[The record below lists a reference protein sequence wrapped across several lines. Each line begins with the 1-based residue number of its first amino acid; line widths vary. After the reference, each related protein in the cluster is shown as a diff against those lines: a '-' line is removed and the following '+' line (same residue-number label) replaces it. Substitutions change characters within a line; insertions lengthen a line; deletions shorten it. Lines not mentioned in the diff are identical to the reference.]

1 MPFLLLL
8 NVLVFSWTHL
18 LDRQHFALQILT
30 AWHGN
35 PDSKKFQSDVYD
47 ILETPSVNNLSS
59 LLKQHWPSIMLR
71 RKAQVP
77 WLPPKLITNNKNQ
90 GRLFFAR
97 ELKLG
102 PAHQMAGKSKRDL
115 LHMILTK
122 RILYNPAQI
131 VYNQW
136 F

>member
-59 LLKQHWPSIMLR
+59 LLKQALAKYHAEKEGTSPMAPA
-71 RKAQVP
+71 K
-77 WLPPKLITNNKNQ
+77 TN
-90 GRLFFAR
+90 
-97 ELKLG
+97 
-102 PAHQMAGKSKRDL
+102 H
-115 LHMILTK
+115 
-122 RILYNPAQI
+122 
-131 VYNQW
+131 
-136 F
+136 